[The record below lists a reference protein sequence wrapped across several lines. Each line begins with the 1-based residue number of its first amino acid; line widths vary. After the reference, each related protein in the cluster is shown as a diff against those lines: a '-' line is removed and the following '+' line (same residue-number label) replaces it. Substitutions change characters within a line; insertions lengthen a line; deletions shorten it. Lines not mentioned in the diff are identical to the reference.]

1 MEYVIET
8 EGLVKIYR
16 DRGGETVALDG
27 VDIRV
32 PRGVLFGLF
41 GPNGS
46 GKSTLISILIGL
58 SLPTRGTARVL
69 GFDSVR
75 ESIEIRKRVGVLP
88 ENFGFYEYMTA
99 YENLEYL
106 AMLDGIPE
114 SEIKS
119 RITSV
124 LELVGLRDKADAK
137 VGGFSRGMVQRLA
150 IAQALLKDPEVL
162 ILDEPTIGLD
172 PSGSEVFRGIM
183 QDLVKSGKTIL
194 VSTHLLRELGYLCT
208 HAALIRQGRI
218 IAQGHIDD
226 LSRKLSEAKGYVY
239 EVTVTRDP
247 EKFLLEAKQAL
258 RVAEAS
264 IQGNKV
270 VLRVMGEAEKEL
282 SRLASNYG
290 LVSLSQVKP
299 GWDEIYV
306 FYQGGGWNE

>member
-1 MEYVIET
+1 MEFVIET
-8 EGLVKIYR
+8 KGLVKIYR

-27 VDIRV
+27 VDMKV

-58 SLPTRGTARVL
+58 TLPTKGTARVL

-88 ENFGFYEYMTA
+88 ENFGFYEHMSA

-119 RITSV
+119 RIMSV
-124 LELVGLRDKADAK
+124 LEVVGLRDKASAR
-137 VGGFSRGMVQRLA
+137 VAGFSRGMVQRLA
-150 IAQALLKDPEVL
+150 IAQALLKDPELL

-172 PSGSEVFRGIM
+172 PSGSEVFRGILR
-183 QDLVKSGKTIL
+183 DLVKQGRTVL

-208 HAALIRQGRI
+208 HAALIRQGKI

-226 LSRKLSEAKGYVY
+226 LSRKYSEVKGYAF
-239 EVTVTRDP
+239 EVIVSRSP
-247 EKFLLEAKQAL
+247 EEFLLEAKQRL
-258 RVAEAS
+258 PVPEAS
-264 IQGNKV
+264 LQGNRV
-270 VLRVMGEAEKEL
+270 ILRTTSDLSKEL
-282 SRLASNYG
+282 SELALKYG
-290 LVSLSQVKP
+290 LVSLNMLKP
-299 GWDEIYV
+299 EWDEIYT

>member
-1 MEYVIET
+1 MEFVIET

-27 VDIRV
+27 VDMKV

-58 SLPTRGTARVL
+58 TLPTKGTARVL

-88 ENFGFYEYMTA
+88 ENFGFYEHMSA

-119 RITSV
+119 RIMSV
-124 LELVGLRDKADAK
+124 LEVVGLRDKASAR
-137 VGGFSRGMVQRLA
+137 VAGFSRGMVQRLA
-150 IAQALLKDPEVL
+150 IAQALLKDPELL

-172 PSGSEVFRGIM
+172 PSGSEVFRGVLR
-183 QDLVKSGKTIL
+183 DLVKQGRTVL

-208 HAALIRQGRI
+208 HAALIRQGKI

-226 LSRKLSEAKGYVY
+226 LSRKYSEVKGYAF
-239 EVTVTRDP
+239 EVIVSRSP
-247 EKFLLEAKQAL
+247 EEFLLEAKQ
-258 RVAEAS
+258 RFPVPEAS
-264 IQGNKV
+264 LQGNRV
-270 VLRVMGEAEKEL
+270 ILRTTSDLSKEL
-282 SRLASNYG
+282 SELALKYG
-290 LVSLSQVKP
+290 LVSLNMLKP
-299 GWDEIYV
+299 EWDEIYT

>member
-1 MEYVIET
+1 MEFVIET

-27 VDIRV
+27 VDMKV

-58 SLPTRGTARVL
+58 TLPTKGTARVL

-88 ENFGFYEYMTA
+88 ENFGFYEHMSA

-119 RITSV
+119 RIMSV
-124 LELVGLRDKADAK
+124 LEVVGLRDKASAR
-137 VGGFSRGMVQRLA
+137 VAGFSRGMVQRLA
-150 IAQALLKDPEVL
+150 IAQALLKDPELL

-172 PSGSEVFRGIM
+172 PSGSEVFRGILR
-183 QDLVKSGKTIL
+183 DLVKQGRTVL

-208 HAALIRQGRI
+208 HAALIRQGKI

-226 LSRKLSEAKGYVY
+226 LSRKYSEVKGYAF
-239 EVTVTRDP
+239 EVIVSRSP
-247 EKFLLEAKQAL
+247 EEFLLEAKQ
-258 RVAEAS
+258 RFPVPEAS
-264 IQGNKV
+264 LQGNRV
-270 VLRVMGEAEKEL
+270 ILRTTSDLSKEL
-282 SRLASNYG
+282 SELALKYG
-290 LVSLSQVKP
+290 LISLNMLKP
-299 GWDEIYV
+299 EWDEIYT